1 MGNIIVV
8 AIVVVLLIIG
18 VLHYMK
24 TLQSGCCGEHDQI
37 KKIGT
42 GDKDKNLYPY
52 LLFFILTICSARTVQ
67 QQ

>member
-18 VLHYMK
+18 VLHYKK

-42 GDKDKNLYPY
+42 GIRIKIFIPIV
-52 LLFFILTICSARTVQ
+52 LFFILTICSARTVQ